1 MVWSWGLRRLK
12 IYRCGDIEIIPARG
26 ILQVRGV
33 EQHLRAKSLEMLDY
47 LIANRNR
54 LVSKSELLAELWKDT
69 NVNEN
74 APAQCVIE
82 LRKALG
88 DNSHNP
94 RFIKTIS
101 KLGYQFIGP
110 VEETMEPEATA
121 IEFQE
126 VVQATNI

>member
-1 MVWSWGLRRLK
+1 MV
-12 IYRCGDIEIIPARG
+12 A
-26 ILQVRGV
+26 
-33 EQHLRAKSLEMLDY
+33 
-47 LIANRNR
+47 
-54 LVSKSELLAELWKDT
+54 KSELLAELWKNT
-69 NVNEN
+69 SVNEN

-88 DNSHNP
+88 DNSRDP

-110 VEETMEPEATA
+110 VQETMEPETTT

-126 VVQATNI
+126 VVATSIRIEEAGADSGIAQPVERW